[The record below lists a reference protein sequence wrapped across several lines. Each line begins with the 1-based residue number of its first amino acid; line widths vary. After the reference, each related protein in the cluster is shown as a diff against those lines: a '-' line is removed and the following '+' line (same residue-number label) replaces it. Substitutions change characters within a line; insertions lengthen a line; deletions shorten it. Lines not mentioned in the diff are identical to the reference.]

1 MRIARVREGLTTGG
15 GKLVVGVERSH
26 QEVCCIGR
34 TIVSQR
40 LSIGISSVD
49 TRVVTSPVT
58 QLRCG
63 GTPKKLICI
72 LLSLVRLVVVEVE
85 ARSKGI
91 GRLSGEVEATNIVLV
106 DVVLLQKRDGL
117 LQILIDLLVGLL
129 EGPTGIVGQDRRD
142 TLCDIGDPEVRRTT
156 LTIEVVGEAEDVR
169 QLEVRPST
177 HGEGFSS

>member
-49 TRVVTSPVT
+49 TRVVTLPVT

-63 GTPKKLICI
+63 GTPKELICI
-72 LLSLVRLVVVEVE
+72 LLSLVRLVIVEVE
-85 ARSKGI
+85 ACCKGI
-91 GRLSGEVEATNIVLV
+91 GSLSGEVEATDIVLV
-106 DVVLLQKRDGL
+106 DIVLLQKRDGL
-117 LQILIDLLVGLL
+117 QQILLDLLVGLL
-129 EGPTGIVGQDRRD
+129 EGTTRIVGEDGRD
-142 TLCDIGDPEVRRTT
+142 ALSDIGDTEVRRTT
-156 LTIEVVGEAEDVR
+156 LTIEVIGEAEDIC
-169 QLEVRPST
+169 QLEV
-177 HGEGFSS
+177 

>member
-49 TRVVTSPVT
+49 TRVVTLPVT

-63 GTPKKLICI
+63 GTPKELICI

-91 GRLSGEVEATNIVLV
+91 GSLSCEVEVADIVLV

-117 LQILIDLLVGLL
+117 QQVLLDLLVGLL
-129 EGPTGIVGQDRRD
+129 EGTTRIVGEDRRD
-142 TLCDIGDPEVRRTT
+142 TLSDIGDAEVRRTT
-156 LTIEVVGEAEDVR
+156 LPIEVVGEAEDIR
-169 QLEVRPST
+169 QLEV
-177 HGEGFSS
+177 